1 MEGVIS
7 ALLATS
13 LGNQLQKLEKYNQR
27 TQEGTDVLYSP
38 EAKAKA
44 AGSRVPRPRG
54 SNKQTQAARSRKGM
68 ASEKV
73 TTRGHPKNRLDG

>member
-7 ALLATS
+7 PLLATS

-44 AGSRVPRPRG
+44 ESTGQEDPISKP
-54 SNKQTQAARSRKGM
+54 KLLQAVKGWLVRK
-68 ASEKV
+68 
-73 TTRGHPKNRLDG
+73 

>member
-7 ALLATS
+7 ALLATL

-27 TQEGTDVLYSP
+27 TQEGTDMLYSP

-44 AGSRVPRPRG
+44 AESRVPRPRG
-54 SNKQTQAARSRKGM
+54 SNKQENRSLSCLSKPKLLGAVKVWLVRK
-68 ASEKV
+68 
-73 TTRGHPKNRLDG
+73 